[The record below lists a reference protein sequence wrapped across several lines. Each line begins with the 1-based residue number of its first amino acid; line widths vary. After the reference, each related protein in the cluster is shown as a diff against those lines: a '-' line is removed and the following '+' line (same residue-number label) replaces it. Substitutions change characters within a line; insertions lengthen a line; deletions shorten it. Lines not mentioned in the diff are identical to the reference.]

1 MSDHWDDPSGAYER
15 AYPPTAPTDAY
26 ASQQPGAYPPPP
38 PPPTGEPPS
47 PEPPRQPYRL
57 RTRDKVIAFSIGG
70 LVLVGIIAAAV
81 GGAGDDSETSAT
93 AEETATTAEPAEGT
107 DQPAT
112 TEPPTTTT
120 TEPPTTTIPV
130 VESGVYPVPAEF
142 APGTYRVSGYW
153 ARLDANQEIIANGI
167 ADNGLMILDVAP
179 TDAFVEI
186 NGEAIALAGRPKVDP
201 IAEGFTDGTYLVGVD
216 VAPGQYRVT
225 PAGTDAYW
233 ARLDRAHEIIDNNI
247 SAGQL
252 IVQVAPSDYLLEITG
267 TLEAM

>member
-1 MSDHWDDPSGAYER
+1 MSDYEPPDT
-15 AYPPTAPTDAY
+15 YPPPPPPPTT
-26 ASQQPGAYPPPP
+26 GAYPPPP
-38 PPPTGEPPS
+38 PPPRPAEEAT
-47 PEPPRQPYRL
+47 PEPPARQPYRL
-57 RTRDKVIAFSIGG
+57 RTRDKVIAWSIGG
-70 LVLVGIIAAAV
+70 MVLVGIIAAGVA
-81 GGAGDDSETSAT
+81 GAGDDSET
-93 AEETATTAEPAEGT
+93 ATTEQPTTTAQPAEGT

-142 APGTYRVSGYW
+142 APGTYRVAGYW
-153 ARLDANQEIIANGI
+153 ARLDANQEIIDNGI
-167 ADNGLMILDVAP
+167 ADNGLLILDVAP

-186 NGEAIALAGRPKVDP
+186 DGEAMALAGRPKVDP

-216 VAPGQYRVT
+216 IAPGQYRVT

-233 ARLDRAHEIIDNNI
+233 ARLDRAHEIIDNNL
-247 SAGQL
+247 STGQL
-252 IVQVAPSDYLLEITG
+252 IVQVAPTDYLLEISG